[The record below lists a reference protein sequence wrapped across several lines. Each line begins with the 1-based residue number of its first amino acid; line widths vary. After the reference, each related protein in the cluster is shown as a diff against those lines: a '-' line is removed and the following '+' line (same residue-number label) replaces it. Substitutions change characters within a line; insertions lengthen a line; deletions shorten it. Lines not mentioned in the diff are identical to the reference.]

1 MALFVIN
8 VIMFV
13 LQLVQ
18 ARGCAYI
25 VMVHRADAVRALNT
39 LKDLKLNGN
48 TCKVNL
54 CSQADTTLFFTVIML
69 YFLK

>member
-1 MALFVIN
+1 MLCVLT
-8 VIMFV
+8 

-54 CSQADTTLFFTVIML
+54 RTQISIIIIIP
-69 YFLK
+69 YSG

>member
-1 MALFVIN
+1 MFTLFYAPL
-8 VIMFV
+8 

-48 TCKVNL
+48 TCKVKL
-54 CSQADTTLFFTVIML
+54 HTRTVTVFTLLLFDI
-69 YFLK
+69 K

>member
-1 MALFVIN
+1 MIDA
-8 VIMFV
+8 IMFV
-13 LQLVQ
+13 CTLQLVQ

-54 CSQADTTLFFTVIML
+54 CSQADTILFFAVIIL
-69 YFLK
+69 YF